1 VFVRT
6 GSAWTQ
12 QAYIKA
18 SNSIAGTWFGRS
30 LSLSGDTLAV
40 AAPDENSSSTGING
54 DQANTN
60 ASISGAVYVF
70 TRTGTTWT
78 QQAYIK
84 ASNTDYLDNF
94 GISVCLSGDI
104 LAVGAPNEASVAKGI
119 GGDQADN
126 SGLGAG
132 AVYLFTRTGTTWTQ
146 QAYIKASNT
155 DERDTFG
162 FSVAISGDTLAVGAP
177 NEGSNATGIN
187 GDQTDNSAFISSTGQ
202 GAGAAYIL
210 R

>member
-1 VFVRT
+1 MKPVLQR
-6 GSAWTQ
+6 
-12 QAYIKA
+12 
-18 SNSIAGTWFGRS
+18 
-30 LSLSGDTLAV
+30 
-40 AAPDENSSSTGING
+40 
-54 DQANTN
+54 
-60 ASISGAVYVF
+60 
-70 TRTGTTWT
+70 
-78 QQAYIK
+78 
-84 ASNTDYLDNF
+84 
-94 GISVCLSGDI
+94 
-104 LAVGAPNEASVAKGI
+104 I

-155 DERDTFG
+155 DERDNFG
-162 FSVAISGDTLAVGAP
+162 FSVAISGDTIAAGAN

-187 GDQTDNSAFISSTGQ
+187 GNQADNTAFSGTGH